1 MMKGNSEMKK
11 YLLPVLLSLA
21 LLVTIVQP
29 SFAAKVTLLNA
40 SYDVSREFYKNY
52 NPLFIKFWKQKS
64 ADDLT
69 INQSHG
75 GSSKQARSV
84 LDGMEADVVTMNQSI
99 DVDILADKHLVP
111 ANWAERLPY
120 GSSPF
125 SSTSVFLVRK
135 GNPKGIKN
143 WADLAKSG
151 TSVIIANPK
160 TSGNGRYAYLAAWG
174 SIIKQGGNEVQAKDL
189 VTKIFA
195 NVPILETG
203 GRGATTAFVQRNIG
217 DVLVTFENE
226 VQLIK
231 QEYGADKFDIAYPAV
246 SIVADLPVS
255 VVDKVVDKRG
265 TRKVAEAYLQYLYSP
280 EAQDIAAQHEL
291 RPRDPA
297 ILAKYSSTLPPLKL
311 FTVNEV
317 FGSLKQA
324 QAAHF
329 KDGGLFDQIYSRK

>member
-1 MMKGNSEMKK
+1 MKK
-11 YLLPVLLSLA
+11 YLLPVSLLLA
-21 LLVTIVQP
+21 MLVTVVQP
-29 SFAAKVTLLNA
+29 SFAAKATLLNA

-52 NPLFIKFWKQKS
+52 NPLFIKFWKQKT

-99 DVDILADKHLVP
+99 DVGFLADKHLVP

-151 TSVIIANPK
+151 VSVIIANPK

-174 SIIKQGGNEVQAKDL
+174 SIIKQGGNETQARDL
-189 VTKIFA
+189 VAKIFA

-297 ILAKYSSTLPPLKL
+297 ILAKYASTLPPLKL

-324 QAAHF
+324 QAVHF